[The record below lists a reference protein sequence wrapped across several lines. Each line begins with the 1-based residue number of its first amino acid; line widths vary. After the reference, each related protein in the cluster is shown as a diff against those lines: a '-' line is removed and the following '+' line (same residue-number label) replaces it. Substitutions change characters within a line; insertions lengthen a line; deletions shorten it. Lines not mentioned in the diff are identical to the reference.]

1 MALPNSNIT
10 TGLVKNAIGAST
22 NNVGGLCVH
31 TSVNKWS
38 KWKPV
43 RWNKVDGITSANLVA
58 INYGLVYNSYANI
71 GAVKAAYEANEEVMT
86 YAKPRGSLYN
96 EPHRLGDF
104 RNYEHSSISPIAGA
118 FVTQQAQ
125 NIVNGQT
132 SIVGSIFVNG
142 SPKTGE
148 IGWDDLGMGTR
159 KLAMA
164 LYDIGGTLVKTAV
177 ADSAGDMTVTMD
189 TRSPLPVLEAKPY
202 TAFLFFTNPSGTTS
216 SALRGIINH
225 LKRGYLVTVVSNL
238 VLISVEA
245 RWDTVNTNKIIYSIM
260 GTNQTGSPVSLLN
273 CSMRIRYNMNGC
285 TSTIQANERLINI
298 GTLNLPTT
306 GGGSPVSIY
315 SGEEI
320 MNRSAYDS
328 WKICWNNGGAYP
340 FTTESA
346 IIQEM

>member
-1 MALPNSNIT
+1 MALPNSNIST
-10 TGLVKNAIGAST
+10 SLVKTTIGAST
-22 NNVGGLCVH
+22 NDVGALCVH
-31 TSVNKWS
+31 PSVNKWS

-43 RWNKVDGITSANLVA
+43 RWNTVDGITLANLEA

-71 GAVKAAYEANEEVMT
+71 DAVKAAYEANEEVMT

-96 EPHRLGDF
+96 EPYRLGDF
-104 RNYEHSSISPIAGA
+104 RNYEHSSIQPIAGA
-118 FVTQQAQ
+118 FVTPQVQ
-125 NIVNGQT
+125 NIANGQT
-132 SIVGSIFVNG
+132 SIVGSVFVNG
-142 SPKTGE
+142 SPKPGE
-148 IGWDDLGMGTR
+148 IGWADLGMSTR

-164 LYDIGGTLVKTAV
+164 LYYRDTLVKTAV
-177 ADSAGDMTVTMD
+177 ADSAGDMTVIMD
-189 TRSPLPVLEAKPY
+189 TRSPLPVLEAQLY
-202 TAFLFFTNPSGTTS
+202 MAFLFFTNSAGTTT

-225 LKRGYLVTVVSNL
+225 SSTGYPVTVVSNL

-245 RWDTVNTNKIIYSIM
+245 RWDTVNTNKVIYSVK

-273 CSMRIRYNMNGC
+273 CSMRIRYNMNEC
-285 TSTIQANERLINI
+285 TSTIQANEKLINI

-306 GGGSPVSIY
+306 GGGNPVSIY

>member
-10 TGLVKNAIGAST
+10 TGLVKTTIDAST
-22 NNVGGLCVH
+22 NNVGALCTH
-31 TSVNKWS
+31 PKINKWS

-43 RWNKVDGITSANLVA
+43 RWNKVDGITLANLEA

-71 GAVKAAYEANEEVMT
+71 EAVKAAYNANEEVMT

-96 EPHRLGDF
+96 EPYRLGDF
-104 RNYEHSSISPIAGA
+104 RNYEHSSIQPIAGA

-125 NIVNGQT
+125 NIANGQT
-132 SIVGSIFVNG
+132 SIVGSVFVNG

-148 IGWDDLGMGTR
+148 IGWGDLGMGSR

-189 TRSPLPVLEAKPY
+189 TRSPLPVLEAKTY
-202 TAFLFFTNPSGTTS
+202 NAFLFFTNSAGTTA

-225 LKRGYLVTVVSNL
+225 LRFGYPVTVVSNVVL
-238 VLISVEA
+238 VSVQA
-245 RWDTVNTNKIIYSIM
+245 RWDTLNPNKLIYSVV
-260 GTNQTGSPVSLLN
+260 GTNQTGSVISLLN

-285 TSTIQANERLINI
+285 TSTMQANEKLINF
-298 GTLNLPTT
+298 GTLSLPTT
-306 GGGSPVSIY
+306 GGGNPVTIY

-328 WKICWNNGGAYP
+328 WKICWNNAGAYP

>member
-10 TGLVKNAIGAST
+10 TGLIKTTIGAST
-22 NNVGGLCVH
+22 NDVGALCVH
-31 TSVNKWS
+31 PSVNKWS

-43 RWNKVDGITSANLVA
+43 RFNKVDGITLANLEA

-71 GAVKAAYEANEEVMT
+71 GAIKTAYEANEEVMA

-96 EPHRLGDF
+96 EPHRIGDF
-104 RNYEHSSISPIAGA
+104 RNYEHSSIQPIAGA
-118 FVTQQAQ
+118 FVTRQAQ
-125 NIVNGQT
+125 NIANGQT
-132 SIVGSIFVNG
+132 SITGSVFVNG

-148 IGWDDLGMGTR
+148 IGWDDLGMGSR

-164 LYDIGGTLVKTAV
+164 LYYRDTLVKTAV
-177 ADSAGDMTVTMD
+177 ADSAGDMTVIMD
-189 TRSPLPVLEAKPY
+189 TRSPLPVLEAKSY
-202 TAFLFFTNPSGTTS
+202 RAFLFFTNSAGTTS

-225 LKRGYLVTVVSNL
+225 LQYGYPVTVVSNL

-273 CSMRIRYNMNGC
+273 CSMRIRYNGNIC
-285 TSTIQANERLINI
+285 TSTIQSNERLINI
-298 GTLNLPTT
+298 GTLNLPVT

-328 WKICWNNGGAYP
+328 WKICWNNAGAYP

>member
-1 MALPNSNIT
+1 MALPNSNISTSLVGT
-10 TGLVKNAIGAST
+10 TLGVST
-22 NNVGGLCVH
+22 RDVGQLCIH
-31 TSVNKWS
+31 PNVNKWS

-43 RWNKVDGITSANLVA
+43 RWNTVEGITIANLVA

-71 GAVKAAYEANEEVMT
+71 DAVKAAYEANEEVMT

-96 EPHRLGDF
+96 EPYRLGDF
-104 RNYEHSSISPIAGA
+104 RNYEHSSIQPIAGA
-118 FVTQQAQ
+118 FVTREVQ
-125 NIVNGQT
+125 NIANGQT
-132 SIVGSIFVNG
+132 SIVGSVFVNG

-164 LYDIGGTLVKTAV
+164 LYDRDTLVKTAV

-189 TRSPLPVLEAKPY
+189 TRSPLPVLEAKSY
-202 TAFLFFTNPSGTTS
+202 TAILFFTNSAGTTS

-225 LKRGYLVTVVSNL
+225 SNIGYAVTVVSNL
-238 VLISVEA
+238 VLVSVEA
-245 RWDTVNTNKIIYSIM
+245 RWDTVNTNKVIYSIM
-260 GTNQTGSPVSLLN
+260 GTNQTGSTVSLLN
-273 CSMRIRYNMNGC
+273 CSMRIRYNGNEC

-306 GGGSPVSIY
+306 GGGNPVSIY

>member
-1 MALPNSNIT
+1 MALPNSNISTSLVGT
-10 TGLVKNAIGAST
+10 TLGVST
-22 NNVGGLCVH
+22 RDVGQLCL
-31 TSVNKWS
+31 SSAVNKWS

-43 RWNKVDGITSANLVA
+43 RWNTVDGITIANLVA

-71 GAVKAAYEANEEVMT
+71 DAVKAAYAANEEVMT

-96 EPHRLGDF
+96 EPYRLGDF
-104 RNYEHSSISPIAGA
+104 RNYEHSSIQPIAGA

-125 NIVNGQT
+125 NIANGQT
-132 SIVGSIFVNG
+132 SIVGSVFVNS

-177 ADSAGDMTVTMD
+177 ADSPGDMTVIMD
-189 TRSPLPVLEAKPY
+189 TRSPLPVLEAKSY
-202 TAFLFFTNPSGTTS
+202 NAFLFFTNSAGTTT

-225 LKRGYLVTVVSNL
+225 LRFGYPVTVVSNL
-238 VLISVEA
+238 VLVSVEA
-245 RWDTVNTNKIIYSIM
+245 RWDTVNTNKVIYSIM
-260 GTNQTGSPVSLLN
+260 GTNQTGSTVSLLN
-273 CSMRIRYNMNGC
+273 CSMRIRYNMNEC
-285 TSTIQANERLINI
+285 TSTIQANEKLINI

-328 WKICWNNGGAYP
+328 WKICWNNAGAYP